1 LLRRR
6 VSRIGLFAALVVFL
20 CFLSVFVFKNNHV
33 GGKIRNR
40 GSEQPS
46 RRYRE
51 ERRMEWR
58 MKTLIFWVVTPC
70 SGVQVL

>member
-1 LLRRR
+1 LLSTR
-6 VSRIGLFAALVVFL
+6 VCRIEEFFVSYQFL
-20 CFLSVFVFKNNHV
+20 CL
-33 GGKIRNR
+33 KITMQVARSGN
-40 GSEQPS
+40 GCEHPS

-58 MKTLIFWVVTPC
+58 MKTLTFWVVKPC